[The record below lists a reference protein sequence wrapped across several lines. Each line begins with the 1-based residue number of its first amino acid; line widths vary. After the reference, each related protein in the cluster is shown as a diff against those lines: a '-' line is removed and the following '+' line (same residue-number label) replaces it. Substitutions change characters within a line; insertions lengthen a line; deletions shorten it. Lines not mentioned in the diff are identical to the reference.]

1 MKTTFVLD
9 IQKEKYEYTSLIV
22 TGRMGDLE
30 SNTVDVYIKNGG
42 EPCPLTN
49 LTVFYECVKPDDTAI
64 RDKEGVNIIDAAKG
78 HFTYTFPA
86 EVFSAP
92 GQVKRSFFSIE
103 KDKAF
108 RATTQDFLVISLHDA
123 LTGHIESE
131 AYISEFD
138 KALEMVK
145 GHRKEIDAA
154 NKRINELTAA
164 VTGQKYQL
172 WKVTG
177 DDGHAIPLDAKT
189 DINNVIKTG
198 LYRGNNLVN
207 APGGANWWYI
217 QVCSHSDSAY
227 SCMQVAYSL
236 DNAGAKSLYVRKKAG
251 NIWTNWERHVT
262 SSDLG
267 KWQMRTQDLLVYG
280 LRAMVGTEDGQLHIN
295 YGGDF
300 KKGVKIGS
308 NLEVAGALKLAG
320 DTNWTNLKTTGVE
333 NVPDRPL
340 KYKKTGGLVTVMG
353 SIRNPKNTTIFA
365 TLPEGF
371 RPPQDVAF
379 PVVVVT
385 GSTTAGEFTIQ
396 KGGGLFVNGVSA
408 NATCHLIASY
418 VV

>member
-1 MKTTFVLD
+1 MKTIFELD

-22 TGRMGDLE
+22 TGRMGDLA
-30 SNTVDVYIKNGG
+30 SNMVDVYIKNGG

-103 KDKAF
+103 KDKTF
-108 RATTQDFLVISLHDA
+108 RATTQGFLVISLHDA

-131 AYISEFD
+131 TYISEFD
-138 KALEMVK
+138 QTLEMVK
-145 GHRKEIDAA
+145 GYRKEIDET
-154 NKRINELTAA
+154 NKRIKELTAA

-172 WKVTG
+172 WKITD
-177 DDGHAIPLDAKT
+177 DDGTSIDLAPDT
-189 DINNVIKTG
+189 DLNTIVKSGSYVGSQLKNTPDNSIYTWFVSVESATSSALVQKATLLGNWNETYIRVNNSGKWSDWSRLGLASEIVPKTG
-198 LYRGNNLVN
+198 GTFTGEVTFS
-207 APGGANWWYI
+207 GG
-217 QVCSHSDSAY
+217 
-227 SCMQVAYSL
+227 L
-236 DNAGAKSLYVRKKAG
+236 
-251 NIWTNWERHVT
+251 
-262 SSDLG
+262 
-267 KWQMRTQDLLVYG
+267 TQ
-280 LRAMVGTEDGQLHIN
+280 AT
-295 YGGDF
+295 
-300 KKGVKIGS
+300 
-308 NLEVAGALKLAG
+308 
-320 DTNWTNLKTTGVE
+320 DTNWTNLKTNGVE

-340 KYKKTGGLVTVMG
+340 KYKKTGGLVTVIG
-353 SIRNPKNTTIFA
+353 SIRNPKNTVNFA

-396 KGGGLFVNGVSA
+396 KGGGLFVNGVPA
-408 NATCHLIASY
+408 NATCHLVASY

>member
-9 IQKEKYEYTSLIV
+9 IQKDKYEYTSLIV

-30 SNTVDVYIKNGG
+30 SNTVDVYIKKGG
-42 EPCPLTN
+42 EPYPLTN
-49 LTVFYECVKPDDTAI
+49 LMVFYECVKPDDTVV

-103 KDKAF
+103 KDKTF

-131 AYISEFD
+131 TYISEFD

-145 GHRKEIDAA
+145 GHRKEIDEA
-154 NKRINELTAA
+154 NKKIAELTLYIQKK
-164 VTGQKYQL
+164 VDETDTKFRGVIGQIQL
-172 WKVTG
+172 RVDGVSKQIDAMDVVKKSG
-177 DDGHAIPLDAKT
+177 DI
-189 DINNVIKTG
+189 ITG
-198 LYRGNNLVN
+198 LLRFNSLGQMLITQPDSATGPSARGLHYVDKDTDGNVN
-207 APGGANWWYI
+207 RGGIGRFKGANNGEEYLYMGFGTNPWDPQSGLI
-217 QVCSHSDSAY
+217 FRPDGSATLKGKKI
-227 SCMQVAYSL
+227 ATA
-236 DNAGAKSLYVRKKAG
+236 DN
-251 NIWTNWERHVT
+251 
-262 SSDLG
+262 
-267 KWQMRTQDLLVYG
+267 
-280 LRAMVGTEDGQLHIN
+280 
-295 YGGDF
+295 
-300 KKGVKIGS
+300 
-308 NLEVAGALKLAG
+308 
-320 DTNWTNLKTTGVE
+320 DTGWTNLKTTGVE

-353 SIRNPKNTTIFA
+353 SIRNPKNVVNFA

-379 PVVVVT
+379 SVVIIS
-385 GSTTAGEFTIQ
+385 GSTAAGEFTIQ
-396 KGGGLFVNGVSA
+396 KGGGLFVSGAPA
-408 NATCHLIASY
+408 NATCHLVASY

>member
-9 IQKEKYEYTSLIV
+9 IQKDKYEYTSLIV
-22 TGRMGDLE
+22 TGRMGDLA

-42 EPCPLTN
+42 EPYSLTN

-103 KDKAF
+103 QGKTF

-131 AYISEFD
+131 TYISEFD

-145 GHRKEIDAA
+145 GHRKEIDEA
-154 NKRINELTAA
+154 NKRIAELTPYIQKK
-164 VTGQKYQL
+164 VDETDTKFKGVIGQIQL
-172 WKVTG
+172 RVDGVSKQIDAMDVVKKSG
-177 DDGHAIPLDAKT
+177 DTI
-189 DINNVIKTG
+189 TG
-198 LYRGNNLVN
+198 LLE
-207 APGGANWWYI
+207 I
-217 QVCSHSDSAY
+217 KS
-227 SCMQVAYSL
+227 
-236 DNAGAKSLYVRKKAG
+236 DNAIVLGSRSYKTIFHKGAQGELIFAPSTKEQGDTWDWSKKVE
-251 NIWTNWERHVT
+251 I
-262 SSDLG
+262 
-267 KWQMRTQDLLVYG
+267 RTD
-280 LRAMVGTEDGQLHIN
+280 GTIKQATDTDWI
-295 YGGDF
+295 
-300 KKGVKIGS
+300 
-308 NLEVAGALKLAG
+308 ALK
-320 DTNWTNLKTTGVE
+320 TNGVE

-353 SIRNPKNTTIFA
+353 SIRNPKNTVIFA

-385 GSTTAGEFTIQ
+385 GSTTAAEFTIQ
-396 KGGGLFVNGVSA
+396 KGGGLFVNGVPV

>member
-9 IQKEKYEYTSLIV
+9 IQKDKYEYTSLIV

-64 RDKEGVNIIDAAKG
+64 RDEKGVNIIDAAKG
-78 HFTYTFPA
+78 YFTYTFPA

-103 KDKAF
+103 KDKTF

-131 AYISEFD
+131 TYISEFD
-138 KALEMVK
+138 QVLEMVK
-145 GHRKEIDAA
+145 GYRKEIDET
-154 NKRINELTAA
+154 NKRIKELTAA

-172 WKVTG
+172 WKITD
-177 DDGHAIPLDAKT
+177 DDGTSIDLAPDT
-189 DINNVIKTG
+189 DLNTIVKSGSYVGSQLKNTPDNSIYTWFVSVESATSAALVQKATLLGNWNETYIRVNNSGKWSEWSRLGLVSEIVPKTG
-198 LYRGNNLVN
+198 GTFTGEVTFS
-207 APGGANWWYI
+207 GG
-217 QVCSHSDSAY
+217 
-227 SCMQVAYSL
+227 
-236 DNAGAKSLYVRKKAG
+236 
-251 NIWTNWERHVT
+251 
-262 SSDLG
+262 
-267 KWQMRTQDLLVYG
+267 
-280 LRAMVGTEDGQLHIN
+280 
-295 YGGDF
+295 
-300 KKGVKIGS
+300 
-308 NLEVAGALKLAG
+308 LKQAT

-333 NVPDRPL
+333 VVPDRPL

-353 SIRNPKNTTIFA
+353 SIRNPKNVVNFA

-379 PVVVVT
+379 SVVIIS

-396 KGGGLFVNGVSA
+396 KGGGLFVSGAPA
-408 NATCHLIASY
+408 NATCHLVASY

>member
-9 IQKEKYEYTSLIV
+9 IQKDKYEYTSLIV

-103 KDKAF
+103 KDKTF
-108 RATTQDFLVISLHDA
+108 RATTQDFLVSSLHDA

-131 AYISEFD
+131 TYISEFD
-138 KALEMVK
+138 KALEMVA
-145 GHRKEIDAA
+145 GHQKQIDEA

-172 WKVTG
+172 WKVTD
-177 DDGHAIPLDAKT
+177 DDGTSIDLAPST
-189 DINNVIKTG
+189 DLNTIVKSGSYVGNQLKNMPNNSIYTWFISVESATSSALVQKATLLGNWNETYIRVNNSGKWSDWSRLGLASEIVPKTG
-198 LYRGNNLVN
+198 GIFTGEITFS
-207 APGGANWWYI
+207 GG
-217 QVCSHSDSAY
+217 
-227 SCMQVAYSL
+227 
-236 DNAGAKSLYVRKKAG
+236 
-251 NIWTNWERHVT
+251 
-262 SSDLG
+262 
-267 KWQMRTQDLLVYG
+267 
-280 LRAMVGTEDGQLHIN
+280 
-295 YGGDF
+295 
-300 KKGVKIGS
+300 
-308 NLEVAGALKLAG
+308 LKQAT

-340 KYKKTGGLVTVMG
+340 KYKRTGGLVTVMG
-353 SIRNPKNTTIFA
+353 SIRNPKNVVDFA

-379 PVVVVT
+379 SVVIIS

-396 KGGGLFVNGVSA
+396 KGGGLFVSGAPA
-408 NATCHLIASY
+408 NATCHLVASY

>member
-9 IQKEKYEYTSLIV
+9 IQKDKYEYTSLIV

-103 KDKAF
+103 KGKTF
-108 RATTQDFLVISLHDA
+108 RATTQDFLVISLRDA
-123 LTGHIESE
+123 LTGNIESE
-131 AYISEFD
+131 TYISEFD

-145 GHRKEIDAA
+145 GHRKEIDEA
-154 NKRINELTAA
+154 NKKIAELT
-164 VTGQKYQL
+164 
-172 WKVTG
+172 
-177 DDGHAIPLDAKT
+177 P
-189 DINNVIKTG
+189 
-198 LYRGNNLVN
+198 
-207 APGGANWWYI
+207 YI
-217 QVCSHSDSAY
+217 QKKVDETDTKFKGVIGQIQLRVDGVSKQIDA
-227 SCMQVAYSL
+227 MDIV
-236 DNAGAKSLYVRKKAG
+236 KKAG
-251 NIWTNWERHVT
+251 DTINGLLEYK
-262 SSDLG
+262 SDNAFVLG
-267 KWQMRTQDLLVYG
+267 SRSYKTIFHKGAQGELIFAPSTKEQGDTWDWSKKVEIRTD
-280 LRAMVGTEDGQLHIN
+280 GTIKQ
-295 YGGDF
+295 
-300 KKGVKIGS
+300 
-308 NLEVAGALKLAG
+308 AT

-353 SIRNPKNTTIFA
+353 SIRNPKNVVNFA

-379 PVVVVT
+379 SVVIIS

-396 KGGGLFVNGVSA
+396 KGGGLFVSGAPA
-408 NATCHLIASY
+408 NATCHLVASY